1 MPIRY
6 TKHNSLLKNRKLA
19 KAREN
24 KFVGVKWKD
33 RRDVLVKPYEFD
45 HPFIQRAPDGRVSR
59 SYYEFTLRKNK
70 TLLVVDIN
78 KLDTVT
84 DEDDEYTNTWL
95 NCERASARIM
105 RNEGA
110 AGCFAWALRKN
121 SRTHKNY
128 LCIAL
133 ADDVVYDVE
142 VQKQLEEFARQIFRN
157 IRNMEHNLHSD
168 TKQAVVH
175 FDPIQKLK

>member
-6 TKHNSLLKNRKLA
+6 AKRNRRLKNRKQA

-24 KFVGVKWKD
+24 KFVRVKWKD
-33 RRDVLVKPYEFD
+33 RGDVLTKPYEFD
-45 HPFIQRAPDGRVSR
+45 HPLTQRAPDGRVSR

-70 TLLVVDIN
+70 TLLIVDIQ
-78 KLDTVT
+78 KLYTVS
-84 DEDDEYTNTWL
+84 DEDYEYSNTWL
-95 NCERASARIM
+95 SCELESARIL
-105 RNEGA
+105 RKEGA
-110 AGCFAWALRKN
+110 TGCFAWALRKN

-133 ADDVVYDVE
+133 ANDVVYDVE

-157 IRNMEHNLHSD
+157 IRNTEHNLRSA

-175 FDPIQKLK
+175 FDHIQKLK

>member
-6 TKHNSLLKNRKLA
+6 VKQNNPLKNRKQV

-24 KFVGVKWKD
+24 KFVRRKWKD
-33 RRDVLVKPYEFD
+33 RRDVLVKPCEFD
-45 HPFIQRAPDGRVSR
+45 HPFTPRAPDGRVSR

-70 TLLVVDIN
+70 TLLIVDI
-78 KLDTVT
+78 KKIYTASDK
-84 DEDDEYTNTWL
+84 DDEYTNTWL
-95 NCERASARIM
+95 NCERESARIL
-105 RNEGA
+105 RNDGA

-133 ADDVVYDVE
+133 ANDVVYDVD

-157 IRNMEHNLHSD
+157 IRNNEHNLHSD

-175 FDPIQKLK
+175 LDPIQKLK

>member
-6 TKHNSLLKNRKLA
+6 ANHNIPLKNRKQA

-24 KFVGVKWKD
+24 KFVRIKWKD
-33 RRDVLVKPYEFD
+33 RQDVLVKPYEFD

-70 TLLVVDIN
+70 TLLIVDIN
-78 KLDTVT
+78 KLDTVS
-84 DEDDEYTNTWL
+84 DEDEEYTNTWL
-95 NCERASARIM
+95 SCERESARIL
-105 RNEGA
+105 RDDGA
-110 AGCFAWALRKN
+110 YGCFAWALRKN

-128 LCIAL
+128 LCITL
-133 ADDVVYDVE
+133 ANDVVYDIE
-142 VQKQLEEFARQIFRN
+142 VQKHLEEFAQQIFRN
-157 IRNMEHNLHSD
+157 IRNNEHNLRSD

-175 FDPIQKLK
+175 FDHIQKLK

>member
-6 TKHNSLLKNRKLA
+6 ATHNIPLKNRKQA

-24 KFVGVKWKD
+24 KFVRVEWKD

-45 HPFIQRAPDGRVSR
+45 HPLTLRAPDGRVSR

-70 TLLVVDIN
+70 TLLIVDIN
-78 KLDTVT
+78 KLYTVS

-105 RNEGA
+105 RNEGV

-157 IRNMEHNLHSD
+157 IRNNEHNLRSD

>member
-1 MPIRY
+1 MPIRC

-24 KFVGVKWKD
+24 KFVRVEWKD

-78 KLDTVT
+78 KLDTVSSSYLIHVQL
-84 DEDDEYTNTWL
+84 YTTLCKKEIVLNLVPGPKAWL
-95 NCERASARIM
+95 LLYGSM
-105 RNEGA
+105 
-110 AGCFAWALRKN
+110 
-121 SRTHKNY
+121 
-128 LCIAL
+128 
-133 ADDVVYDVE
+133 VE
-142 VQKQLEEFARQIFRN
+142 VQTWWAAGSLPA
-157 IRNMEHNLHSD
+157 
-168 TKQAVVH
+168 
-175 FDPIQKLK
+175 